1 MTIRIRLLLGI
12 KTLWSTKG
20 FIFFFKPLGN
30 SSNTFL
36 GLTLLLL
43 VLPFFV
49 GCKGDNPEALMSSSQ
64 KYLDSLEYYLDSD
77 TFKVTESMDKE
88 VITKRISDYLIKM
101 PEDSIRIKAFFGL
114 SYFYYTT
121 NDSLNFRRWNKKSLE
136 LSHKLNDSS
145 KIAESHWDLGN
156 FFSRRHLVDSTF
168 YHYNKAYN
176 TYNKI
181 GEEYYAAR
189 MLLNL
194 AIIKSH
200 IKDFTGS
207 EISTIKAINVFKP
220 IAKHR
225 QLYLSFNNL
234 GIIYNELEE
243 YEKAIYYH
251 QKALEYQKFLSGQN
265 TFYETSLNNIGVVY
279 QNKGDYDNAEKQF
292 LKALNS
298 PNLSVHNIRL
308 YAMVL
313 DNLAYAKLSREDTSG
328 IKKMFEE
335 SLAIRDSIDHISG
348 LITSYV
354 HIAEY
359 YGHKQQP
366 LRAKQLLEKAKRMA
380 AETNSNRDLLEISL
394 LLSEID
400 TINKGMYLEDYIHLN
415 DSLHKK
421 ERAVRNKFARIE
433 FETDQFIAENQ
444 YLNQQRK
451 WIVGGA
457 GGAIFMFLLIFIIW
471 RQKSQNKK
479 LELEKAQQNANEEIY
494 NLLLAQQ
501 NKLEEG
507 RHQEK
512 ERISKEL
519 HDGVLGK
526 LFGTRLMLENLY
538 GKSDLKSL
546 ESKKKYLNDLR
557 LIEEEVRAIS
567 HELNAELFSPK
578 QSFLDVLQEYLA
590 EQKEIGKFE
599 LLFVNDQQISW
610 DELSSEI
617 KINLFRIIQEVVT
630 NINKHANANLVTIT
644 CNKYEGWI
652 EIVICDNGEGFEV
665 NEKRKGIGLQNM
677 ESRVTRLS
685 GHFKISSGEDGT
697 QIELEIPIK
706 RYE

>member
-1 MTIRIRLLLGI
+1 MYS
-12 KTLWSTKG
+12 KALWCTKG
-20 FIFFFKPLGN
+20 FISFFKSFDNLYKIISQAFLFIGF
-30 SSNTFL
+30 SFFL
-36 GLTLLLL
+36 G
-43 VLPFFV
+43 
-49 GCKGDNPEALMSSSQ
+49 CKSDTQTPNYSSR
-64 KYLDSLEYYLDSD
+64 KYLDSIEDYLSLGNI
-77 TFKVTESMDKE
+77 KVPERRNKE
-88 VITKRISDYLIKM
+88 VKPEIISDYLIKI
-101 PEDSIRIKAFFGL
+101 PEDSIKIKAFFRL

-136 LSHKLNDSS
+136 LSKKLKDSS
-145 KIAESHWDLGN
+145 RIAESHWDLGN
-156 FFSRRHLVDSTF
+156 FFSKFQLVDSTF

-176 TYNKI
+176 VYSEI

-207 EISTIKAINVFKP
+207 EISTIRAINAFKP
-220 IAKHR
+220 LAKHR
-225 QLYLSFNNL
+225 QLYLSYNNL

-243 YEKAIYYH
+243 YDKAIYYH
-251 QKALEYQKFLSGQN
+251 KKALEHQSFLSGQH
-265 TFYETSLNNIGVVY
+265 TFNETSLNNIGVVY
-279 QNKGDYDNAEKQF
+279 QNRGDYENAERHF
-292 LKALNS
+292 LKALKS
-298 PNLSVHNIRL
+298 SDLSVQNTRL

-313 DNLAYAKLSREDTSG
+313 DNLAYAKLSKEETSG
-328 IKKMFEE
+328 IQKMFQE
-335 SLAIRDSIDHISG
+335 SLAIRDSIDHLSG

-354 HIAEY
+354 HLAEFY
-359 YGHKQQP
+359 DYNRKP
-366 LRAKQLLEKAKRMA
+366 LRAKELLEKAKEMA

-394 LLSEID
+394 LLSKID
-400 TINKGMYLEDYIHLN
+400 TINKGIHLEDYILLN

-421 ERAVRNKFARIE
+421 ERTIRNKFARIE

-457 GGAIFMFLLIFIIW
+457 GGAILMVLLIFIIW

-479 LELEKAQQNANEEIY
+479 LELEKAQQKTNEEIY

-526 LFGTRLMLENLY
+526 LFGTRLMLESLF
-538 GKSDLKSL
+538 GKSDFNSL
-546 ESKKKYLNDLR
+546 ESKKKHLNDLR
-557 LIEEEVRAIS
+557 LIEEEVRTIS

-578 QSFLDVLQEYLA
+578 QSFLDVLQDYLT
-590 EQKEIGKFE
+590 EQKVIGNFE
-599 LLFVNDQQISW
+599 LLFVNDEQISW
-610 DELSSEI
+610 DELNSEI
-617 KINLFRIIQEVVT
+617 KINLFRIIQEAIT

-644 CNKYEGWI
+644 CNKYKGWL
-652 EIVICDNGEGFEV
+652 EIVICDDGEGFEV
-665 NEKRKGIGLQNM
+665 KERRKGIGLQNM
-677 ESRVTRLS
+677 ESRIKGLN
-685 GHFKISSGEDGT
+685 GHFRFSSGEDGT

-706 RYE
+706 HYE